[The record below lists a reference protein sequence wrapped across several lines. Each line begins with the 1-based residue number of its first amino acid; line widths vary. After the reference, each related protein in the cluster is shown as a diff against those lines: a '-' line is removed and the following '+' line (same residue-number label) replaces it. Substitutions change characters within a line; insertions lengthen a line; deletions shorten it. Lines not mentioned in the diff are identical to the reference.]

1 MQSHLN
7 WLFFYVFRRKGTE
20 PQLKGKTFRCRRQS
34 IRERAN
40 DNQMKGVCLMQFSF
54 SEEQQLL
61 RRTVRTF
68 VDENIQPHIAQWD
81 REGQFDKDIYTQL
94 AKLGLM
100 GVCIPTKYG
109 GSGMDYNALAIVC
122 EELERG
128 DTAFRT
134 AVSVHT
140 GLNCLTLLQWG
151 NEKQKEKYLIPQ
163 AKGEKMG
170 AFGLTEPNA
179 GSDVVA
185 IQTTAKKEGDIYR
198 LNGQKTWISLCDD
211 ADHFIVF
218 AYTGDRS
225 LKHQGISA
233 FIVERTW
240 EGFSS
245 KAMRGKLGIRAGNTG
260 ELFFDDVRVPAEN
273 LLGKEGEGFKIA
285 MSALDNGRFTVAAGA
300 VGLIQACI
308 EASVR
313 YCHERQ
319 TFGKNIGEH
328 QLVQQMIANM
338 EAGYQMSR
346 LLVYRAGTLKNDGKR
361 NTRET
366 SLAKWQ
372 ACDFANRAAD
382 DAVQIHGAYGY
393 SDEYPVERYLR
404 NSKAPVIYEGTREIH
419 TIMQAEYVL
428 GVRQDRPLNRMLP
441 PWKSE

>member
-1 MQSHLN
+1 MN
-7 WLFFYVFRRKGTE
+7 FEFT
-20 PQLKGKTFRCRRQS
+20 
-34 IRERAN
+34 
-40 DNQMKGVCLMQFSF
+40 
-54 SEEQQLL
+54 EEQELL
-61 RRTVRTF
+61 RKTVREF
-68 VDENIQPHIAQWD
+68 VDKEIMPYMTKWD
-81 REGQFDKDIYTQL
+81 REGKFDPNIYKRL
-94 AKLGLM
+94 RDLGLM
-100 GVCIPTKYG
+100 GVCIPETYG
-109 GSGMDYNALAIVC
+109 GAGMDYNSLAIVC

-140 GLNCLTLLQWG
+140 GLNSMTLLQWG
-151 NEKQKEKYLIPQ
+151 TEGQKQKYLKPQ
-163 AKGEKMG
+163 AEGEKLG
-170 AFGLTEPNA
+170 AFGLTEPGA

-185 IQTTAKKEGDIYR
+185 LQTTAVKDGDFYR
-198 LNGQKTWISLCDD
+198 LNGQKTWISLCDV

-225 LKHQGISA
+225 EKHRGISA

-240 EGFSS
+240 DGFSS
-245 KAMRGKLGIRAGNTG
+245 KAIKGKHGIRSGNTG
-260 ELFFDDVRVPAEN
+260 ELFFDDVKVPKEN

-300 VGLIQACI
+300 VGQIMACL
-308 EASVR
+308 EASVK
-313 YCHERQ
+313 YCEERK
-319 TFGKNIGEH
+319 TFGKEIGKH
-328 QLVQQMIANM
+328 QLVQQMIAKM
-338 EAGYQMSR
+338 EAGLQMSR
-346 LLVYRAGTLKNDGKR
+346 LLVYRAGELKNQGKR

-372 ACDFANRAAD
+372 ACDFANKSAD

-428 GVRQDRPLNRMLP
+428 GYRKDKPLNRMLP
-441 PWKSE
+441 AWESDD